1 MTSNCPQLPVHIKA
15 VFPWFPPPPIPLPP
29 STPIND
35 LNANTSGMVLLS
47 VLGYRRKWVT
57 QTIRYCDL
65 SPHWLLRAPGPPP
78 RPRSAGIR
86 AAAGAGRQQSHCSA
100 QGSLPHPRCHRLTSD
115 ANTATA
121 ATACAPSHRL
131 PKDRGVMGFWKLSPF
146 LAIGLLVMYQA
157 GILQAAPF
165 RSALEN
171 PLESATLTED
181 EICILLT
188 AVVKDYVQMKAREL
202 QQEQET
208 EGSSLTAQ
216 KSSCKD
222 GPCVTNRLEGWLARA
237 ERMVKNTFMPTDV
250 DPEAFGHQH
259 KELAA

>member
-1 MTSNCPQLPVHIKA
+1 
-15 VFPWFPPPPIPLPP
+15 
-29 STPIND
+29 
-35 LNANTSGMVLLS
+35 
-47 VLGYRRKWVT
+47 
-57 QTIRYCDL
+57 
-65 SPHWLLRAPGPPP
+65 
-78 RPRSAGIR
+78 
-86 AAAGAGRQQSHCSA
+86 
-100 QGSLPHPRCHRLTSD
+100 
-115 ANTATA
+115 
-121 ATACAPSHRL
+121 
-131 PKDRGVMGFWKLSPF
+131 MGFWKLSPF